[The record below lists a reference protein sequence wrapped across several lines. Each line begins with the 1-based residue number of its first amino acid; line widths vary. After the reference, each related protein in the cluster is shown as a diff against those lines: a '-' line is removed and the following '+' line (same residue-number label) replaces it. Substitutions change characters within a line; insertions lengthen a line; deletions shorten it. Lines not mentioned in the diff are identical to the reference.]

1 MKYRR
6 TWAILGILAT
16 IIWLLLRPSESEAV
30 ASKKAA
36 SSSTSRAAPL
46 RTGME
51 KPERHSQAA
60 ESQGQH
66 HQHFSRHD
74 ANQLKDFILPHLDGK
89 EVSLREALDLLHE
102 AYLEACFHSQEKP
115 LALKFTIKDE
125 PDRPI
130 SFSLRGRSFLTCLNH
145 LAALSGLLVERNELS
160 FELFRSETADHPRDI
175 VFRYGP
181 HTKERLR
188 TQAGLK
194 PEGGDEDWETLLRS
208 VGLIQEADTRL
219 SISGDSLKV
228 SGTHAEVARVQSG
241 IAVANAP
248 PVQFQI
254 STKLLSVTSPVKKP
268 QAAVNEGELQT
279 LIHDLSQQPGTQL
292 TNYPSTVMREG
303 EAGTI
308 QIIQTTEGN
317 ESNWTGAT
325 GTYQAERTGFKITIH
340 DRLEFRPHEAKE
352 PAWLGETN
360 SAVSYGDSHLQL
372 MSARN
377 GVYQYR
383 ILTVTAM
390 DATGEPLVKTR
401 SAPATQ

>member
-175 VFRYGP
+175 VFRYAP
-181 HTKERLR
+181 HTKEWLR
-188 TQAGLK
+188 TQG
-194 PEGGDEDWETLLRS
+194 E
-208 VGLIQEADTRL
+208 VTRIGKL
-219 SISGDSLKV
+219 SFAPLDSCKRQAHGYPV
-228 SGTHAEVARVQSG
+228 RVILSKS
-241 IAVANAP
+241 AAP
-248 PVQFQI
+248 KRKSPGCNPA
-254 STKLLSVTSPVKKP
+254 SLSRTPPPFNSKFPPNCFPSP
-268 QAAVNEGELQT
+268 
-279 LIHDLSQQPGTQL
+279 H
-292 TNYPSTVMREG
+292 R
-303 EAGTI
+303 
-308 QIIQTTEGN
+308 
-317 ESNWTGAT
+317 
-325 GTYQAERTGFKITIH
+325 
-340 DRLEFRPHEAKE
+340 
-352 PAWLGETN
+352 
-360 SAVSYGDSHLQL
+360 
-372 MSARN
+372 
-377 GVYQYR
+377 
-383 ILTVTAM
+383 
-390 DATGEPLVKTR
+390 
-401 SAPATQ
+401 